1 MAEERVVRL
10 FRNGRTQAVRI
21 PKEFELP
28 GEEVLIRKD
37 GHRLIV
43 EPISSPYILQILEK
57 HGHVQ
62 EKIEDVKDRGPDFP
76 VS

>member
-1 MAEERVVRL
+1 MASERIVRL
-10 FRNGRTQAVRI
+10 FRNGRVQAVRI

-43 EPISSPYILQILEK
+43 EPISSHYVLEALEK
-57 HGHVQ
+57 LHLADDN
-62 EKIEDVKDRGPDFP
+62 IED
-76 VS
+76 S